1 MVLTYWCAHKLMFDM
16 IIIITTKFVDEAH
29 CFNF

>member
-1 MVLTYWCAHKLMFDM
+1 MFDM